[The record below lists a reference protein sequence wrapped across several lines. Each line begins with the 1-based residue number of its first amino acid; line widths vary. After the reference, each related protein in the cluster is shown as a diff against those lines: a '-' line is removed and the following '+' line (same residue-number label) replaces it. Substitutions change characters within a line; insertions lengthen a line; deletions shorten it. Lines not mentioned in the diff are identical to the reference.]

1 MENITISL
9 DEEMEAMLQEKR
21 QQEGKPMS
29 FVVRKV
35 LQQADLNEV

>member
-9 DEEMEAMLQEKR
+9 DEETAATLQEKR
-21 QQEGKPMS
+21 QQEGKPVS
-29 FVVRKV
+29 VVVRRA